1 MFYTILVVVIP
12 IQIWLFYIVY
22 IISYSLK
29 KLYKCINKGVNAA
42 LNAPIPAP
50 ITTHEQMPYRPQL
63 KIDKELITSIIQIV
77 KKVI

>member
-1 MFYTILVVVIP
+1 MFYTILIIVIP

-22 IISYSLK
+22 IISYSLR

-42 LNAPIPAP
+42 LNAPITAP
-50 ITTHEQMPYRPQL
+50 TTTSYRPQL
-63 KIDKELITSIIQIV
+63 KIDKELVTSIIQIV